1 MTYLF
6 NLKKQHT
13 EQPPCSMNSDFIQEY
28 KGLSRREREIMWMKH
43 RSLRKV
49 FDEIEKIS
57 N

>member
-28 KGLSRREREIMWMKH
+28 KGLNRREREIMWMKH

-49 FDEIEKIS
+49 FDEIGKIS